1 MNLHSIFPASARLAV
16 ITIGLLFLLAFQT
29 KDASPIVPEN
39 VPTIA
44 FQDVQLHDLKALKM
58 MAQQCFSC
66 HNPDMTGGP
75 ASRLGPPMFMVRRHY
90 YKEGVT
96 KEYFTNSI
104 TSFVEKPNEEKAKMK
119 GAIKNFG
126 LMPGIY
132 VDEADIKLIAA
143 YIYDNDLS
151 SEDWKK
157 KWEAFKNRQL

>member
-1 MNLHSIFPASARLAV
+1 MNLHSLFPASARLAL
-16 ITIGLLFLLAFQT
+16 ITVGLLSLLAFQT
-29 KDASPIVPEN
+29 KDAFPLVSEEAQ
-39 VPTIA
+39 TIA
-44 FQDVQLHDLKALKM
+44 LREAQDHDLKALKM

-66 HNPDMTGGP
+66 HNPDITGGH

-90 YKEGVT
+90 YKEGVS
-96 KEYFTNSI
+96 KEDFTNSI
-104 TSFVEKPNEEKAKMK
+104 VSFVKKPDEEKAKMK

-151 SEDWKK
+151 SEEWKK
-157 KWEAFKNRQL
+157 KWEAFKNR